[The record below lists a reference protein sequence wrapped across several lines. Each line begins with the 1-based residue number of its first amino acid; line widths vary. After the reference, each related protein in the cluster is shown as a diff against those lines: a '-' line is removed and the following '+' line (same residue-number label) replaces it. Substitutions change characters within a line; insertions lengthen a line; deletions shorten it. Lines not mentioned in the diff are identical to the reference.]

1 MLLFFYNI
9 VLSDNIFS
17 CFIEN
22 DNRRIITALKKLI
35 KIYSKYLRK
44 KILYYF
50 YKYRSIVTIIS
61 VNEIINDLDTN
72 SSIPFSLSDIDPLE
86 SYNILKHFPNT
97 NIYNNNNHIPK
108 LNSSLAYSFISENNQ
123 NFENNTERINN
134 RIYLDKKSMK
144 KRRNL
149 SYGNLQI
156 KLKNDNE
163 NYKDYDISKY
173 NKNNIFNNSYVI
185 NNNKHSLKHAFPPY
199 IYTTPNKYI
208 YPIILNNNNNNT
220 MNNSL
225 LYQFPSSTVVY
236 QTDEK
241 NEQSKPLL
249 WYTNVYPS
257 ISQVSIMQDNRYL
270 NSFQNETPKYI
281 NNSAYFNSI
290 TNINNSYSE
299 DYLNKQI
306 FDFINANS
314 KTKKSIITNI
324 GKKHNVKL
332 SRSKKLSE
340 NNIKSKEKLE
350 KNKKDK
356 NIGKNRNNQMIL
368 EKINNKSNSE
378 FHDINNECFQNNN
391 NKFKKNPK
399 IKINKNNKSDKLI
412 NQIPIGQKK
421 RIIINNL
428 KGKNIYLDRNKIIKN
443 YSIEISNSRQL
454 INNTDFICEK
464 DSNSNQS
471 INFCTTN
478 QSQFTKE
485 NQNSYK
491 KNNNIFNTNEN
502 IYNVDN
508 SKDKEKSE
516 INNNYNESLRTSLQS
531 INDSKMLEMANYFV
545 EEEKIV
551 NKEQIKEILNEK
563 TSQRN
568 IKLNK

>member
-44 KILYYF
+44 KILYNF
-50 YKYRSIVTIIS
+50 YKYRSIVTKIS

-134 RIYLDKKSMK
+134 RINLDKKSMK

-491 KNNNIFNTNEN
+491 KINHIFNTNEN

>member
-44 KILYYF
+44 KILYNF
-50 YKYRSIVTIIS
+50 YKYRSIVTKIS
-61 VNEIINDLDTN
+61 INEIINDLDTN

-97 NIYNNNNHIPK
+97 NIYNNKNHIPK

-134 RIYLDKKSMK
+134 RINLDKKNMK

-241 NEQSKPLL
+241 NEQSEPLL

-257 ISQVSIMQDNRYL
+257 VSQVSIMQDNRYL

>member
-35 KIYSKYLRK
+35 NIYSKYLRK

-50 YKYRSIVTIIS
+50 YKYRSIVTKIS
-61 VNEIINDLDTN
+61 INEIINDLDTN

-97 NIYNNNNHIPK
+97 NIYNNNHIPK

-134 RIYLDKKSMK
+134 RINLDKKSMK

-163 NYKDYDISKY
+163 NYKDYDNSKY

-356 NIGKNRNNQMIL
+356 NIGKNRNNHMIL

-502 IYNVDN
+502 IYNIDN

>member
-44 KILYYF
+44 KILYNF
-50 YKYRSIVTIIS
+50 YKYRSIVTKIS

-134 RIYLDKKSMK
+134 RINLDKKSMK

-225 LYQFPSSTVVY
+225 FYQFPSSTVVY

-508 SKDKEKSE
+508 LKDKEKSE

>member
-1 MLLFFYNI
+1 M
-9 VLSDNIFS
+9 
-17 CFIEN
+17 
-22 DNRRIITALKKLI
+22 
-35 KIYSKYLRK
+35 RK
-44 KILYYF
+44 KNLYYF
-50 YKYRSIVTIIS
+50 YKYRNIVTKIS
-61 VNEIINDLDTN
+61 INEIINDLDTN

-97 NIYNNNNHIPK
+97 NIYNNKNHIPK

-134 RIYLDKKSMK
+134 RINLDKKNMK

-163 NYKDYDISKY
+163 NYKDYDNYKC

-241 NEQSKPLL
+241 NEQSEPLL

-257 ISQVSIMQDNRYL
+257 VSQVSIMQDNRYL

-306 FDFINANS
+306 YDFINANS

-340 NNIKSKEKLE
+340 KNIRSKEKLE

-368 EKINNKSNSE
+368 EKLNNKSNSE
-378 FHDINNECFQNNN
+378 FHDINNESFQNNN
-391 NKFKKNPK
+391 NKFKKNSK

-421 RIIINNL
+421 RNIINNL

-491 KNNNIFNTNEN
+491 KNNNIFINHEN
-502 IYNVDN
+502 IYDVDN

-545 EEEKIV
+545 EEDKIV

-563 TSQRN
+563 NSQRN

>member
-1 MLLFFYNI
+1 M
-9 VLSDNIFS
+9 
-17 CFIEN
+17 
-22 DNRRIITALKKLI
+22 
-35 KIYSKYLRK
+35 RK
-44 KILYYF
+44 KNLYYF
-50 YKYRSIVTIIS
+50 YKYRNIVTKIS
-61 VNEIINDLDTN
+61 INEIINDLDTN

-97 NIYNNNNHIPK
+97 NIYNNKNHIPK

-134 RIYLDKKSMK
+134 RINLDKKSMK

-332 SRSKKLSE
+332 SRAKKLSE

-508 SKDKEKSE
+508 LKDKEKSE